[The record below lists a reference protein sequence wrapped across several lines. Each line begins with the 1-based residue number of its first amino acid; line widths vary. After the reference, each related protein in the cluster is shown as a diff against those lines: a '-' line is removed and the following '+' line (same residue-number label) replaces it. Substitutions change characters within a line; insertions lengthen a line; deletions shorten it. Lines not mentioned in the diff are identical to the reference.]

1 MKLQLNKCPVLQR
14 YLAFALLSMAVWL
27 LSMMGAAPVQATP
40 ATPAPPRIAVV
51 SIEVA
56 QQPTTL
62 RAAVQR
68 LAGRFQIDLFGLGS
82 GQLPGIDNVDLTAYD
97 LVLVEGVGP
106 KLAQYRS
113 QFDAAGARTRVLVIN
128 GSQWLR
134 GNVAADSVPDAIVYW
149 RNATVGNYV
158 RLFGYLGARLLGM
171 PGDVEP
177 PVRYADHAYYHPAH
191 AQAFES
197 REDYMAW
204 MGQRLPD
211 ASARPRVGI
220 LFYRSLALGENTG
233 VIDALITQVE
243 HQGGLPVPIWR
254 SDSRD
259 SLQSF
264 MGPDGRAAI
273 DVLILCASQ
282 IDYRDHRA
290 GVEQA
295 RALGITVLGCTTD
308 YTRTPDEWRRDIG
321 GFAPDRSGQLAL
333 SEVSGIVEPMMVGAR
348 IVQPDGAVRHVPIPE
363 QIEWRVA
370 RALAWARLHRMANH
384 DKRIVVAFHSE
395 AADQADVGS
404 DPDTYLD
411 AQASLAALLRRL
423 QAEGYDVGGAEL
435 PDAAQLAQMMARD
448 ASNIDGG
455 LWDPSQPAREP
466 AQTQAAQIETARR
479 VRDGNAVL
487 LPEADYLRAYARLP
501 QALRAQTEAQWGPPP
516 GRLMVH
522 TDADGKRAIVLPILR
537 FGKIALMPHPVWG
550 YLQDAG
556 ALRSTGALAPHHQYI
571 AFYLWMQQAWQADA
585 YLPIFTQLS
594 LMPGKQQGPSRDD
607 WVGALIGNVPHIQ
620 PTPLQANGGVGN
632 KRRTQAVTIGF
643 MPPMGRLPAAPHV
656 QALRQALGQAIE
668 AASPA
673 APATQEAVRAAA
685 QPFATALDLD
695 PRTADWSQLAAAL
708 QAYLQELDSAVTPI
722 GGHILGQAP
731 GPDTVASMVQA
742 MLAGDSADAPAIGAV
757 RAVLDG
763 NPSALPPDVSARIQT
778 YAERIL
784 AAPREMDA
792 VIGALAGRY
801 VTPGPMADAIRNP
814 DALPPG
820 RNPYTTE
827 TRRLPTR
834 QAWKQGAK
842 LADELVANYQR
853 EHGAPPGKVAFVL
866 WSGESAQNEGMI
878 EAQIMRLLGT
888 RPIWNP
894 RGEVIDVALDDRAAL
909 GRARVDVLVT
919 TSGTYRDHF
928 RDKIAMLA
936 KAARLAASAPEAD
949 NPVRQSEQT
958 TRRIL
963 LAAGVVPGEAATRAG
978 RRIYS
983 TAPGA
988 YSPSTQFAIQAG
1000 DEWTDEW
1007 TDERLTRLYTDRL
1020 GHAYGETD
1028 SGAADA
1034 EAFAAQLSGVD
1045 AAVFSRS
1052 SNAYGLLDTSMPA
1065 AYLGGIGMAVRQQT
1079 GRQISNYV
1087 ADARNM
1093 RRGDVRMESL
1103 SRTFNRELA
1112 TRYLNPAWIQAMQ
1125 GSGYN
1130 GARYMAELPANL
1142 LLWDTTTPDLV
1153 SDADW
1158 AHVKEVYVDDKHD
1171 LGLKAYFETSNPAA
1185 REKLIETLLAA
1196 IDRGAWKADGQQRS
1210 ELAAALADSQQ
1221 AARNACAATDCGA
1234 SPGAQQAPAR
1244 APGGQTA
1251 NGTGDHG
1258 GDHGRDHAG
1267 DQVGEGAVVEGYA
1280 LQVRQPAD
1288 APDPAASRHWPLALI
1303 ALAAILAGVLRRPRW

>member
-1 MKLQLNKCPVLQR
+1 MLGV
-14 YLAFALLSMAVWL
+14 S
-27 LSMMGAAPVQATP
+27 PVQA
-40 ATPAPPRIAVV
+40 AHALPRIAVV

-62 RAAVQR
+62 RVAAQR
-68 LAGRFQIDLFGLGS
+68 LADKVQIDLFGLGA
-82 GQLPGIDNVDLTAYD
+82 GQLPGIDNVDLGAYD

-106 KLAQYRS
+106 KLAQYRT
-113 QFDAAGARTRVLVIN
+113 QFDAVGARTRVLVIN
-128 GSQWLR
+128 GSEWLH

-149 RNATVGNYV
+149 RNATESNYV

-171 PGDVEP
+171 TGAVEP
-177 PVRYADHAYYHPAH
+177 PIRYAERAYYHPAH

-197 REDYMAW
+197 REEYLAW
-204 MGQRLPD
+204 IGRRLPD
-211 ASARPRVGI
+211 AAARPRVGI
-220 LFYRSLALGENTG
+220 MFYRSLALGKNTG
-233 VIDALITQVE
+233 VIDALIAEVE
-243 HQGGLPVPIWR
+243 RQGGLPVPVWR

-259 SLQSF
+259 SLQSLQD
-264 MGPDGRAAI
+264 PEGRAAV

-308 YTRTPDEWRRDIG
+308 YTRSPAEWRRDIG

-348 IVQPDGAVRHVPIPE
+348 NVQPDGAVRHEPIPE
-363 QIEWRVA
+363 QVEWRVS
-370 RALAWARLHRMANH
+370 RALAWARLHRMSNH

-411 AQASLAALLRRL
+411 AQASLAALLERL
-423 QAEGYDVGGAEL
+423 RAEGYDVGEGEL
-435 PDAAQLAQMMARD
+435 PDAAQLARRMAHD

-455 LWDPSQPAREP
+455 MWDPAKPSLEP
-466 AQTQAAQIETARR
+466 AQAREAQHEMARR
-479 VRDGNAVL
+479 VREGSAVL

-501 QALRAQTEAQWGPPP
+501 EALRAQTEARWGPPP
-516 GRLMVH
+516 GRLMVY
-522 TDADGKRAIVLPILR
+522 TDADGKRAFVLPILR
-537 FGKIALMPHPVWG
+537 FGKVALMPHPVWG

-556 ALRSTGALAPHHQYI
+556 ALASTDALAPHHQYI
-571 AFYLWMQQAWQADA
+571 AFYLWMQQAWRADA

-607 WVGALIGNVPHIQ
+607 WVGALIGNMPHIQ

-643 MPPMGRLPAAPHV
+643 MPPIGRLPAAPDV
-656 QALRQALGQAIE
+656 EALRQALQA
-668 AASPA
+668 ADAS
-673 APATQEAVRAAA
+673 APGTQDAVRVAA
-685 QPFATALDLD
+685 QPYATALGVD
-695 PRTADWSQLAAAL
+695 PRSAEWPQLETALH
-708 QAYLQELDSAVTPI
+708 AYLQELDSAVTPI

-731 GPDTVASMVQA
+731 APDTVAIMVQA
-742 MLAGDSADAPAIGAV
+742 MLAGDAADAPGIEAV

-763 NPSALPPDVSARIQT
+763 DPSALPQETVSRIRT

-792 VIGALAGRY
+792 VIDALAGGY

-814 DALPPG
+814 DALPAG
-820 RNPYTTE
+820 RNPYTSE
-827 TRRLPTR
+827 TRRLPTK
-834 QAWKQGAK
+834 QAWEQGAK

-853 EHGAPPGKVAFVL
+853 EHGGAPDKVAFVL

-878 EAQIMRLLGT
+878 EAQVMRLLGT

-936 KAARLAASAPEAD
+936 KAARLAAAAPEAD
-949 NPVRQSEQT
+949 NPVRRSEQN

-963 LAAGVVPGEAATRAG
+963 IEAGVPSGEAATRAG

-1000 DEWTDEW
+1000 VEWN
-1007 TDERLTRLYTDRL
+1007 DERLSRLYTDRL

-1034 EAFAAQLSGVD
+1034 EAFAAQLAGVD

-1087 ADARNM
+1087 ADTRNM
-1093 RRGDVRMESL
+1093 RRGEVRMESL
-1103 SRTFNRELA
+1103 SRTFNRELT
-1112 TRYLNPAWIQAMQ
+1112 TRYFNPAWIQAMQ

-1130 GARYMAELPANL
+1130 GARYMADLPANL

-1158 AHVKEVYVDDKHD
+1158 TRVKETYVDDTHG

-1185 REKLIETLLAA
+1185 RENLIETLIAA
-1196 IDRGAWKADGQQRS
+1196 IDRGAWKADAEQRS
-1210 ELAAALADSQQ
+1210 ELVAALEDSRK
-1221 AARNACAATDCGA
+1221 AAQNECALAACGA
-1234 SPGAQQAPAR
+1234 SPDVQQDPAR
-1244 APGGQTA
+1244 APGGQA
-1251 NGTGDHG
+1251 
-1258 GDHGRDHAG
+1258 AE
-1267 DQVGEGAVVEGYA
+1267 VAVVEGYA
-1280 LQVRQPAD
+1280 LQARQPAD
-1288 APDPAASRHWPLALI
+1288 APEVAPYRLWPLALV
-1303 ALAAILAGVLRRPRW
+1303 ALFAFFVGALLRPGW

>member
-1 MKLQLNKCPVLQR
+1 MTSTLNNYPALQR
-14 YLAFALLSMAVWL
+14 CLAFARLALMAWL
-27 LSMMGAAPVQATP
+27 LSLPGMKTGLANP
-40 ATPAPPRIAVV
+40 ANPAIPAAPPRIAVV
-51 SIEVA
+51 SIEIA

-68 LAGRFQIDLFGLGS
+68 LAGKFQIDLFGLGT
-82 GQLPGIDNVDLTAYD
+82 GQLPGIDGVDLGAYD

-113 QFDAAGARTRVLVIN
+113 QFDAARARTRVLVIN
-128 GSQWLR
+128 GSEWLR
-134 GNVAADSVPDAIVYW
+134 GNVAADSTPDAIVYW
-149 RNATVGNYV
+149 RNATESNYV
-158 RLFGYLGARLLGM
+158 RLFGYLGVRLLGM

-177 PVRYADHAYYHPAH
+177 PVRYADHAYYHPAR
-191 AQAFES
+191 AQAFET
-197 REDYMAW
+197 REDYLAW

-243 HQGGLPVPIWR
+243 RQGGMPVPIWR

-264 MGPDGRAAI
+264 MGKDGRAAV

-295 RALGITVLGCTTD
+295 RALGVTVLGCTTD

-348 IVQPDGAVRHVPIPE
+348 VVQPDGAVRHMPILE
-363 QIEWRVA
+363 QVEWRVA

-411 AQASLAALLRRL
+411 AQASLAALLKRL
-423 QAEGYDVGGAEL
+423 RNEGYDVGDAEL
-435 PDAAQLAQMMARD
+435 PDAAQLARMMARD

-455 LWDPSQPAREP
+455 LWDPPQPARDP
-466 AQTQAAQIETARR
+466 AQTQAAQQEMARR

-501 QALRAQTEAQWGPPP
+501 QALRTQTEAQWGPPP

-522 TDADGKRAIVLPILR
+522 TGPDGKRAIVLPILQ
-537 FGKIALMPHPVWG
+537 FGKVALMPHPVWG

-571 AFYLWMQQAWQADA
+571 AFYLWMQQAWHADA

-643 MPPMGRLPAAPHV
+643 MPPIGRLPPAPQV
-656 QALRQALGQAIE
+656 QALRQAIE
-668 AASPA
+668 AASAA
-673 APATQEAVRAAA
+673 APATQDAVRTAA
-685 QPFATALDLD
+685 QPFAAALDLD
-695 PRTADWSQLAAAL
+695 PQTAEWPALAAAL

-722 GGHILGQAP
+722 GGHVLGQAP

-742 MLAGDSADAPAIGAV
+742 MLAGDSADAPAIDAV

-763 NPSALPPDVSARIQT
+763 EPSALPAETATRIQT

-801 VTPGPMADAIRNP
+801 VSPGPMADAIRNP

-820 RNPYTTE
+820 RNPYTSE
-827 TRRLPTR
+827 TRRLPTK
-834 QAWKQGAK
+834 QAWEQGAK

-853 EHGAPPGKVAFVL
+853 EHGGVPGKVAFVL

-888 RPIWNP
+888 RPVWNP
-894 RGEVIDVALDDRAAL
+894 RGEVVDVALEDRAAL

-949 NPVRQSEQT
+949 NPVRQSEQN

-963 LAAGVVPGEAATRAG
+963 IAAGVAPAEAATRAG

-1000 DEWTDEW
+1000 AEW

-1087 ADARNM
+1087 ADTRNM
-1093 RRGDVRMESL
+1093 RRGEVRMESL

-1112 TRYLNPAWIQAMQ
+1112 TRYFNPAWIQAMQ

-1171 LGLKAYFETSNPAA
+1171 LGLKTYFETSNPAA

-1196 IDRGAWKADGQQRS
+1196 IDRGAWKADAQQRN
-1210 ELAAALADSQQ
+1210 ELAAALADSRQ
-1221 AARNACAATDCGA
+1221 AAQNACAAADCGA
-1234 SPGAQQAPAR
+1234 SPGTQQAPTR

-1251 NGTGDHG
+1251 NQAANQTANQTGNETANQATG
-1258 GDHGRDHAG
+1258 NT
-1267 DQVGEGAVVEGYA
+1267 VVEGYA
-1280 LQVRQPAD
+1280 LQARQAAD
-1288 APDPAASRHWPLALI
+1288 APDPAASHHWPLALAALI
-1303 ALAAILAGVLRRPRW
+1303 AVFVGLLMRPRW

>member
-1 MKLQLNKCPVLQR
+1 MTSKLNNYPALQR
-14 YLAFALLSMAVWL
+14 CLAVARLALMVWL
-27 LSMMGAAPVQATP
+27 LSMLGMTPVQA
-40 ATPAPPRIAVV
+40 ALAVPAPPRIAVV

-68 LAGRFQIDLFGLGS
+68 LAGKFQIDLFGLGA
-82 GQLPGIDNVDLTAYD
+82 GQLPGIDGVDLGAYD

-106 KLAQYRS
+106 RLAQYRS

-128 GSQWLR
+128 GSEWLR
-134 GNVAADSVPDAIVYW
+134 GNVPADRVPDAIVYW
-149 RNATVGNYV
+149 RNATVSNYV
-158 RLFGYLGARLLGM
+158 RLFNYLGVRLLGM
-171 PGDVEP
+171 RGDVEP

-191 AQAFES
+191 VQAFES
-197 REDYMAW
+197 REDYLTW
-204 MGQRLPD
+204 MQQRLPD
-211 ASARPRVGI
+211 ASGRPRVGI

-243 HQGGLPVPIWR
+243 RQGGLPVPIWR

-259 SLQSF
+259 SLQPF

-295 RALGITVLGCTTD
+295 RALGVTILGCTTD

-348 IVQPDGAVRHVPIPE
+348 TVQPDGAVRHVPIPE

-370 RALAWARLHRMANH
+370 RALAWARLHRMGNY

-411 AQASLAALLRRL
+411 AQASLAALLKRL
-423 QAEGYDVGGAEL
+423 RAEGYDVGDAEL
-435 PDAAQLAQMMARD
+435 PDAAELARMMARD

-466 AQTQAAQIETARR
+466 AQTQAAQTEMARR

-501 QALRAQTEAQWGPPP
+501 QALHTQTEAQWGPPP

-522 TDADGKRAIVLPILR
+522 TDAFGTRAIVLPILR
-537 FGKIALMPHPVWG
+537 FGKVALMPHPVWG
-550 YLQDAG
+550 YQQDAR

-571 AFYLWMQQAWQADA
+571 AFYLWMQQAWHADA

-643 MPPMGRLPAAPHV
+643 MPPIGRLPAAPQV
-656 QALRQALGQAIE
+656 QALREALGQAIE

-673 APATQEAVRAAA
+673 TQDAVRAAA

-695 PRTADWSQLAAAL
+695 PRTADWPALAAAL

-731 GPDTVASMVQA
+731 APDTVASMVQA

-763 NPSALPPDVSARIQT
+763 NPSALPAESTTRIRM

-814 DALPPG
+814 DALPSG

-827 TRRLPTR
+827 TRRLPTK
-834 QAWKQGAK
+834 QAWEQGAK

-853 EHGAPPGKVAFVL
+853 EHGGAPGKVAFVL

-888 RPIWNP
+888 RPVWNP
-894 RGEVIDVALDDRAAL
+894 RGEVIDVALEDRAAL

-949 NPVRQSEQT
+949 NPVRQSEQN

-963 LAAGVVPGEAATRAG
+963 IAAGVAPDVAATRAA

-1000 DEWTDEW
+1000 AEW
-1007 TDERLTRLYTDRL
+1007 TDERLARLYMDRL

-1087 ADARNM
+1087 ADTRNM
-1093 RRGDVRMESL
+1093 RRGEVRMETL

-1158 AHVKEVYVDDKHD
+1158 AQVKEVYVDDKHD
-1171 LGLKAYFETSNPAA
+1171 LGLKAYLEASNPAA

-1196 IDRGAWKADGQQRS
+1196 IDRGAWKADAQQRS
-1210 ELAAALADSQQ
+1210 ELAAALADSKQ
-1221 AARNACAATDCGA
+1221 AAPNACAATDCGA

-1251 NGTGDHG
+1251 NETGDQ
-1258 GDHGRDHAG
+1258 AG
-1267 DQVGEGAVVEGYA
+1267 DQAGEGAVVEGYA
-1280 LQVRQPAD
+1280 LQTRQTAD

-1303 ALAAILAGVLRRPRW
+1303 ALAAILAGMLRRPRW

>member
-1 MKLQLNKCPVLQR
+1 MKLQLNKYPALQR
-14 YLAFALLSMAVWL
+14 YLAFTLLFIVASL
-27 LSMMGAAPVQATP
+27 LSMMGVAPLLAA
-40 ATPAPPRIAVV
+40 PAPPRIAVV

-82 GQLPGIDNVDLTAYD
+82 GQLPGIDNVDLAAYD

-113 QFDAAGARTRVLVIN
+113 QFDAAGASTRVLVIN
-128 GSQWLR
+128 GSEWLR
-134 GNVAADSVPDAIVYW
+134 GNVAADSVPDALVYW
-149 RNATVGNYV
+149 RNATVSNYV

-171 PGDVEP
+171 PGEVQP

-197 REDYMAW
+197 PADYMAW
-204 MGQRLPD
+204 TGQRLPD
-211 ASARPRVGI
+211 ASVRPRVGI
-220 LFYRSLALGENTG
+220 MFYRSLALGENTG

-243 HQGGLPVPIWR
+243 RQGGLPVPIWR

-295 RALGITVLGCTTD
+295 RALGVTVLGCTTD

-348 IVQPDGAVRHVPIPE
+348 TVQPDGAVRHVPIPE

-423 QAEGYDVGGAEL
+423 QAEGYDVGDAAL
-435 PDAAQLAQMMARD
+435 PDAAHLAQVMARD

-455 LWDPSQPAREP
+455 LWDPSQPARDP
-466 AQTQAAQIETARR
+466 AKTQAAQDEMARR
-479 VRDGNAVL
+479 VSDGNAVL

-522 TDADGKRAIVLPILR
+522 TASDGKRAIVLPILR
-537 FGKIALMPHPVWG
+537 FGKVALMPHPVWG

-571 AFYLWMQQAWQADA
+571 AFYLWMQQSWQADA

-594 LMPGKQQGPSRDD
+594 LMPGKLQGPGRDD

-643 MPPMGRLPAAPHV
+643 MPPIGRLPAAPHV
-656 QALRQALGQAIE
+656 QALRQALE
-668 AASPA
+668 AVSPS
-673 APATQEAVRAAA
+673 APATQDAARAAA
-685 QPFATALDLD
+685 QPFATALDVD
-695 PRTADWSQLAAAL
+695 PQTADWPTLASAL
-708 QAYLQELDSAVTPI
+708 QAYLQEMDSAVTPI
-722 GGHILGQAP
+722 GGHVLGEAP

-763 NPSALPPDVSARIQT
+763 DPSALPAETAARIQAYT
-778 YAERIL
+778 ERIL
-784 AAPREMDA
+784 AAPQEMDA

-801 VTPGPMADAIRNP
+801 VPPGPMADAIRNP

-820 RNPYTTE
+820 RNPYTSE
-827 TRRLPTR
+827 TRRLPTK
-834 QAWKQGAK
+834 QAWEQGAK

-853 EHGAPPGKVAFVL
+853 EHGAVPGKVAFVL

-888 RPIWNP
+888 RPVWNP
-894 RGEVIDVALDDRAAL
+894 RGEVIDVELDDRAAL

-949 NPVRQSEQT
+949 NPVRQSEQN

-963 LAAGVVPGEAATRAG
+963 IAAGVAPGEAATRAG

-1000 DEWTDEW
+1000 AEW
-1007 TDERLTRLYTDRL
+1007 TDERLARLYTDRL

-1028 SGAADA
+1028 PGAADA

-1087 ADARNM
+1087 ADTRNM

-1171 LGLKAYFETSNPAA
+1171 LGLKTYFEASNPAA
-1185 REKLIETLLAA
+1185 RENLIETLLAA
-1196 IDRGAWKADGQQRS
+1196 IDRGAWKSDAQQRS
-1210 ELAAALADSQQ
+1210 ELAAALADSRQ
-1221 AARNACAATDCGA
+1221 AARNACGAADCGA
-1234 SPGAQQAPAR
+1234 SPSGQQAPAR
-1244 APGGQTA
+1244 VPGGE
-1251 NGTGDHG
+1251 TGD
-1258 GDHGRDHAG
+1258 
-1267 DQVGEGAVVEGYA
+1267 QMGEGAVVEGYA
-1280 LQVRQPAD
+1280 LQARQAAD

-1303 ALAAILAGVLRRPRW
+1303 ALAAILAGMLLRPRW